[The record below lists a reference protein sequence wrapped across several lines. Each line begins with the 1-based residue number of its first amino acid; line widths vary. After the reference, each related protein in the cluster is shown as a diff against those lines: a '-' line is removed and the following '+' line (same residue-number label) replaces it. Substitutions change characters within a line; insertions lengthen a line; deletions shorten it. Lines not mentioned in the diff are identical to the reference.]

1 MNKNLEEH
9 WQEVYQKKNE
19 NEVSWFQKS
28 PKLSLDFICGL
39 NLNLDSHIIDIGAG
53 ESRLVD
59 NLLNLGYTNVSVLD
73 ISLKSIEKT
82 KKRLGLKSKLVNWI
96 VSDINDF
103 KPKHKYDLWHDR
115 AAFHFLKDSL
125 EIKNYIKL
133 LKNSLNIDA
142 DLIMAT
148 FSDNGPLKCS
158 GLEVSRYSK
167 NSISNLLKNDF
178 KLIKSEISIHKT
190 PFNTTQEFLFTKFKK
205 IISI

>member
-9 WQEVYQKKNE
+9 WQEVYHKKNE

-28 PKLSLDFICGL
+28 PKLSLDFISTL
-39 NLNLDSHIIDIGAG
+39 NLNLDSHIIDVGAG
-53 ESRLVD
+53 ESSLVD

-148 FSDNGPLKCS
+148 FSENGPLKCS

-167 NSISNLLKNDF
+167 NSISNLLQNDF

>member
-9 WQEVYQKKNE
+9 WQEVYHKKNE

-28 PKLSLDFICGL
+28 PKLSLDFISTL

-53 ESRLVD
+53 ESSLVD

-148 FSDNGPLKCS
+148 FSENGPLKCS

>member
-9 WQEVYQKKNE
+9 WQEVYHKKNE

-28 PKLSLDFICGL
+28 PKLSLDFICSL

-82 KKRLGLKSKLVNWI
+82 KKRLGSKSKLVNWI

-148 FSDNGPLKCS
+148 FSENGPLKCS

>member
-9 WQEVYQKKNE
+9 WQEVYHKKNE

-28 PKLSLDFICGL
+28 PKLSLDFISSL

-133 LKNSLNIDA
+133 LKNSLNVDA
-142 DLIMAT
+142 DLIIAT
-148 FSDNGPLKCS
+148 FSENGPLKCS